1 MTTSHTHTYTHT
13 HTHMHTHTHAHARTH
28 THTPAKY
35 IKIWWLVGSFP
46 GDGGEGWW
54 VHVLVAK
61 VTKGRGV

>member
-1 MTTSHTHTYTHT
+1 
-13 HTHMHTHTHAHARTH
+13 MHTHTHAHARTH

-46 GDGGEGWW
+46 GDGGGDGGEGWW